1 MSPFSGYRFMWMMVM
16 FDLPVL
22 TKRQRKRAAKF
33 RNDLLDLGFE
43 MAQYSVYMKF
53 CGARSVADALAARVE
68 RQVPTQGRVSI
79 LVFTDKQYGRMRV
92 FSGGT
97 RESRQAERGQARPAL
112 TRPRSGPRAS
122 HSNVVA
128 ASI

>member
-1 MSPFSGYRFMWMMVM
+1 MTEFSGYRFMWMMVM

-22 TKRQRKRAAKF
+22 SKRQRKRATRF

-53 CGARSVADALAARVE
+53 CGGRPAANAMTSRVE
-68 RQVPTQGRVSI
+68 RLVPIEGTVSI

-97 RESRQAERGQARPAL
+97 PESRQTERGQL
-112 TRPRSGPRAS
+112 
-122 HSNVVA
+122 VLL
-128 ASI
+128 

>member
-1 MSPFSGYRFMWMMVM
+1 MSSFSGYRFMWMMVM

-22 TKRQRKRAAKF
+22 TKRQRKRATKF

-53 CGARSVADALAARVE
+53 CGGRPAADALAGRVE
-68 RQVPTQGRVSI
+68 RQVPSDGHVSI

-97 RESRQAERGQARPAL
+97 RAIRQVERDQL
-112 TRPRSGPRAS
+112 LLL
-122 HSNVVA
+122 
-128 ASI
+128 